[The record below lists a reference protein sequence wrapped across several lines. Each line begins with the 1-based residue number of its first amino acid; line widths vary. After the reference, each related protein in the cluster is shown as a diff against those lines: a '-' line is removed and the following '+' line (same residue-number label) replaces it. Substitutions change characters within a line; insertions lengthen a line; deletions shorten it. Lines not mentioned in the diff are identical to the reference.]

1 MARTAHHLPPSQT
14 RKSYDDRVG
23 SPWHCV
29 VLNALRYSTRSLI
42 EGASEGR
49 RPRPQRV
56 RRRVNVYCFPR
67 HNRDRGV
74 SRDSALAERR
84 ARQRLR
90 AQAGIMLRLV
100 NSPTGELA
108 CEAAD
113 MVDVPPAN
121 HQHSSIWLA

>member
-1 MARTAHHLPPSQT
+1 M
-14 RKSYDDRVG
+14 
-23 SPWHCV
+23 
-29 VLNALRYSTRSLI
+29 
-42 EGASEGR
+42 
-49 RPRPQRV
+49 
-56 RRRVNVYCFPR
+56 NVYCFPR